1 MDRGPGPGCLFP
13 AAGNPVVV
21 GEGEVSATVHG
32 GECRI
37 EAGHVFAGQMDVYG
51 GGVFVDSIA
60 AAAAGDGNDWQAVG
74 GALVPEPGER
84 DLGCG
89 GFTFGGY
96 VLDGGDNGLVVIVVL
111 VVAGLRRKN

>member
-1 MDRGPGPGCLFP
+1 MF
-13 AAGNPVVV
+13 V
-21 GEGEVSATVHG
+21 
-32 GECRI
+32 
-37 EAGHVFAGQMDVYG
+37 GQMDVYG
-51 GGVFVDSIA
+51 SGIFVDSIA

-89 GFTFGGY
+89 GFAFGGY
-96 VLDGGDNGLVVIVVL
+96 ALDGGDNGLVVIVVL

>member
-1 MDRGPGPGCLFP
+1 MLL
-13 AAGNPVVV
+13 
-21 GEGEVSATVHG
+21 
-32 GECRI
+32 
-37 EAGHVFAGQMDVYG
+37 GQVNVYG

-74 GALVPEPGER
+74 GALVPEPGEC

-89 GFTFGGY
+89 GFAFGGY

-111 VVAGLRRKN
+111 VVAGLRRKNG

>member
-1 MDRGPGPGCLFP
+1 MLVRGPERLFP
-13 AAGNPVVV
+13 AAGNPVIV
-21 GEGEVSATVHG
+21 GEGEVAATVHS

-37 EAGHVFAGQMDVYG
+37 EAGNVLVGQVDVYG

-60 AAAAGDGNDWQAVG
+60 AATARDGDDWQAVD

-89 GFTFGGY
+89 GFAFGGY